1 MNIVDNMGKVET
13 ELERLGLVK
22 HIGDFSVWWTYKYDN
37 ATYTCHW
44 WVKRTFLSDFYSVA
58 TNLVIA
64 NIGGESYVV
73 SSTAETNRYSC
84 DDYDNMIEHVMELLK
99 QYNELIERL
108 KIMQIDKMF
117 KEVI

>member
-1 MNIVDNMGKVET
+1 MNIANDMNRIET

-37 ATYTCHW
+37 ATYTAHW
-44 WVKRTFLSDFYSVA
+44 WVKRTFLSDFYTVA

-73 SSTAETNRYSC
+73 SSTNEKNRYSC
-84 DDYDNMIEHVMELLK
+84 VDYDNIIEKVMELLK
-99 QYNELIERL
+99 QYNELMERL

-117 KEVI
+117 KAVI